1 MAVFLFVM
9 SPTCFDLIR
18 LWLMTPHSK
27 LCHQGLVCACVCV
40 RACVCVCV
48 RVRVCVG
55 MRACACARIRSGLPR
70 APSSASGTLDF
81 GQRFASLGREPSAL
95 WLQDSGQG
103 HRVSCAWRRQS
114 SAGASA
120 LPIFRAR
127 VRPRSEC
134 APSADPLR
142 PEAARGRSCV
152 LQ

>member
-1 MAVFLFVM
+1 MLEYFSRWNYNCKVF
-9 SPTCFDLIR
+9 CFLYECWR
-18 LWLMTPHSK
+18 LAGRGRLARSS
-27 LCHQGLVCACVCV
+27 GRR
-40 RACVCVCV
+40 RASSSG
-48 RVRVCVG
+48 RRETARHRLL
-55 MRACACARIRSGLPR
+55 RACACARIRSGLPG

-142 PEAARGRSCV
+142 PEAAHGRSCV